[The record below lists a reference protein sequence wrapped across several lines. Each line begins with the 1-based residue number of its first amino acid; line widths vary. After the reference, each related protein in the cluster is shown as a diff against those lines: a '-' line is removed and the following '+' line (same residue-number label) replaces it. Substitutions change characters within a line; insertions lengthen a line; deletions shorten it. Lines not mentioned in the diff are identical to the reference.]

1 MAPGW
6 CICYSG
12 SVKFQYVPAD
22 ICIVISDKSPEAV
35 LTYMHLHDV
44 EWGAIDNEPLRIDSP
59 WFRTPFPL
67 ELTQIVNIWCEMKN
81 TNSHRLL
88 LTNTLSQC
96 SSLASPANSLSM
108 LTQHFAL
115 ARLTFVT
122 RIEDVGCLLLTT

>member
-1 MAPGW
+1 MT
-6 CICYSG
+6 
-12 SVKFQYVPAD
+12 FQYVPAD

-44 EWGAIDNEPLRIDSP
+44 EWGAIDSEPPRIVSP
-59 WFRTPFPL
+59 WFWTLLPL
-67 ELTQIVNIWCEMKN
+67 ELTQSVNIWCEMKN
-81 TNSHRLL
+81 TINHRLL

-96 SSLASPANSLSM
+96 SSLASPANCLSM

-122 RIEDVGCLLLTT
+122 HTEDVGCLLTTQGDFSFKPLC